1 MKNYLV
7 VFLLLSFY
15 SKSSAQSIK
24 KYEIGS
30 TGYFAYFYCDPGPF
44 EERYS
49 EDSSIVYTAQ
59 CMSDSITY
67 GVICVK
73 LTRPIS
79 DLSAAENLL
88 VSYLDYLKKAFNI
101 SSFAGY
107 GKGHR
112 LRGREDT
119 KGIIDYWKDE
129 AKNNWKI
136 KGWTDGNVISVL
148 FASGRNALPET
159 KVNVF
164 LDGFVLPAFA
174 NKKTK

>member
-1 MKNYLV
+1 MKKYLV
-7 VFLLLSFY
+7 VLLLLNFCSG
-15 SKSSAQSIK
+15 SSGQSIK

-59 CMSDSITY
+59 CTSDSTTY
-67 GVICVK
+67 GVIFVK
-73 LTRPIS
+73 LTSPIS

-88 VSYLDYLKKAFNI
+88 VSYLDYLKKTFNI

-119 KGIIDYWKDE
+119 RGIIDYWKDE
-129 AKNNWKI
+129 ARNDWKI
-136 KGWTDGNVISVL
+136 KGWTDGKIISVL
-148 FASGRNALPET
+148 FARGKKQLPET

-164 LDGFVLPAFA
+164 LDGILTPAPS
-174 NKKTK
+174 K